1 MISNGNNDVIV
12 SNEDGMSSDEE
23 IVIDKEEYKQKLE
36 IEKN

>member
-1 MISNGNNDVIV
+1 MIV

-23 IVIDKEEYKQKLE
+23 IVIDKEENKQKLE

>member
-1 MISNGNNDVIV
+1 MIVC
-12 SNEDGMSSDEE
+12 NEDGMSSDEE